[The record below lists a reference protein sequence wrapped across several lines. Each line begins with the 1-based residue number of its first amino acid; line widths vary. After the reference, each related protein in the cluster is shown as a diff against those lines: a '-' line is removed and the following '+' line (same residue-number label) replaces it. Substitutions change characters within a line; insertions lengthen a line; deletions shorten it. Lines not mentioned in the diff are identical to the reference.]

1 MEITSLKV
9 LNRCTDEELVAAYRA
24 TGENRFLSELYRR
37 YAHLGYGLGLKYMKN
52 EEEAR
57 DALADAFTILVQRL
71 KAMEGEVLSFRSY
84 FYTVVKNECLGR
96 LRRKKQEQAQ
106 NEAWQ
111 KQNADAA
118 FVESEAIRTLIEQEE
133 DVERLMAEVLETLK
147 PKQRHCIRLFFFEQ
161 LSYQE
166 ISEQTGF
173 TFKEV
178 KTHLQNGKRNLKIRL
193 AEKLN
198 KAT

>member
-1 MEITSLKV
+1 M
-9 LNRCTDEELVAAYRA
+9 NRSTDEELVAAYRT

-37 YAHLGYGLGLKYMKN
+37 YAHLGYGLGLKYMKD

-57 DALADAFTILVQRL
+57 DALADAFATLVQRL
-71 KAMEGEVLSFRSY
+71 KNMEGEVLSFRSY

-111 KQNADAA
+111 KHNPDAA
-118 FVESEAIRTLIEQEE
+118 FVESEALQTLIEQEE
-133 DVERLMAEVLETLK
+133 DVERLIAEVLESLK
-147 PKQRHCIRLFFFEQ
+147 PNQRRCLRLFFFEQ

-193 AEKLN
+193 VEKMN
-198 KAT
+198 KTT